1 MLGPSI
7 RFPRWEGVLLTS
19 VIGVVVL
26 LGGLIFFHEF
36 GHYIVAKLFGV
47 RVEVFSLGFGK
58 KILKRRIG
66 ETEYC
71 VSVFP
76 LGGYVKLMGDDPYR
90 GIPADEAHRAF
101 ATQKLY
107 KRFAIVAA
115 GPIFNLILAFALF
128 VAVFWFGQPVP
139 SSRLGNV
146 IEQSVGWQ
154 AGLRPKDRVTAVDG
168 KPVQTWEAL
177 IAAFKGKDG
186 QSVTLHV
193 QRGAAE
199 LDVPITLGTVR
210 AKNAYGEDEK
220 IAGIPG
226 VSSEP
231 LLPVVGIADPKKP
244 AGVAG
249 MQSGDWVTKVGSTPV
264 ADFPQFEEA
273 LAAAWGNGGKPLVI
287 TAKRKPTPD
296 AKDYGVEKSFTVA
309 LPTKL
314 GDVPYNGYSAMLG
327 ILPYD
332 LFVYRV
338 TKDSPAEKA
347 GLKANDRLQSI
358 DGTKLSSFDGLV
370 EAVEKA
376 GAEKRPVELGVLR
389 DGAEMTLKM
398 QPEETS
404 QEDPFTRNQVKRF
417 LIGVV
422 SGLAAAGGKPETTKL
437 IFRDP
442 VELVSRAA
450 HETYDLASKMV
461 VSLGKLVVGKLSVKN
476 LGGPVL
482 IASVAGQSLDAG
494 VIPFLQMMALI
505 SINLFLLN
513 LFPVPILDGGHLL
526 FFTIEAI
533 QGKPVSLRT
542 MEIANQVGMVFILML
557 VGLTFFNDI
566 SRIVLH

>member
-1 MLGPSI
+1 
-7 RFPRWEGVLLTS
+7 VLLTS

-36 GHYIVAKLFGV
+36 GHYIVAKFFGV

-58 KILKRRIG
+58 KLLRRRIG

-71 VSVFP
+71 ISVFP

-90 GIPADEAHRAF
+90 GIPAEDAHRAF

-115 GPIFNLILAFALF
+115 GPLFNLFLAFALF

-139 SSRLGNV
+139 STRIGNV
-146 IEQSVGWQ
+146 IEQSVGWM
-154 AGLRPKDRVTAVDG
+154 AGLRPKDRVVAVDDR
-168 KPVQTWEAL
+168 PVGTWEAL
-177 IAAFKGKDG
+177 MEAFRGREG
-186 QSVTLHV
+186 QTVKLRV
-193 QRGAAE
+193 VRGAAE
-199 LDVPITLGTVR
+199 LELPITLGVVR
-210 AKNAYGEDEK
+210 VKNAYGEDEK
-220 IAGIPG
+220 VAGIPG

-231 LLPVVGIADPKKP
+231 LLPVLGITDPKKP
-244 AGVAG
+244 AAAAG
-249 MQSGDWVTKVGSTPV
+249 LRSGDWVTKVGTTAV
-264 ADFPQFEEA
+264 ADFPELEEA
-273 LAAAWGNGGKPLVI
+273 LAAAWQDGKPLVI
-287 TAKRKPTPD
+287 TAKRKPTAD
-296 AKDYGVEKSFTVA
+296 AKDYGAEKSFTVVV
-309 LPTKL
+309 PTKPA
-314 GDVPYNGYSAMLG
+314 DMPYNGHAALLG
-327 ILPYD
+327 IAPYD

-338 TKDSPAEKA
+338 TKDSPADKA
-347 GLKANDRLQSI
+347 GLKPNDRLQSI
-358 DGTKLSSFDGLV
+358 DGKVLTSFDALV
-370 EAVEKA
+370 EAVERA
-376 GAEKRPVELGVLR
+376 GVEKRAVNLVVLR
-389 DGAEMTLKM
+389 DGVELPLSM
-398 QPEETS
+398 QPEETT
-404 QEDPFTRNQVKRF
+404 QEDPFTRNKVKRH

-422 SGLAAAGGKPETTKL
+422 SGLAAASGPPEMTKL
-437 IFRDP
+437 IYRNP
-442 VELVSRAA
+442 EELVAKAA
-450 HETYDLASKMV
+450 QETYDLAHKMV

-482 IASVAGQSLDAG
+482 IASVAGKSLDAG
-494 VIPFLQMMALI
+494 IIPFLQMMALI

>member
-1 MLGPSI
+1 M
-7 RFPRWEGVLLTS
+7 LTS
-19 VIGVVVL
+19 VVGVVVL

-36 GHYIVAKLFGV
+36 GHYIIAKLFGV

-58 KILKRRIG
+58 KILSRKIG

-71 VSVFP
+71 LSIFP

-115 GPIFNLILAFALF
+115 GPIFNLVLAFALF

-139 SSRLGNV
+139 SARLGSV
-146 IEQSVGWQ
+146 VEQSSGWQ
-154 AGLRPKDRVTAVDG
+154 AGLRPKDRVTSVDG
-168 KPVQTWEAL
+168 QPVQTWEAL
-177 IAAFKGKDG
+177 MEAFHGKEAK
-186 QSVTLHV
+186 SVKLHV

-210 AKNAYGEDEK
+210 VKNAYGEDEK
-220 IAGIPG
+220 VAGIPG

-231 LLPVVGIADPKKP
+231 LLPVVGISDPKKA

-249 MQSGDWVTKVGSTPV
+249 LQSGDWVMKVGTTAV

-273 LAAAWGNGGKPLVI
+273 LAAAWQDGKPVVI
-287 TAKRKPTPD
+287 TAKRRPTPD
-296 AKDYGVEKSFTVA
+296 AKDYGAEKSFTIA

-314 GDVPYNGYSAMLG
+314 GETPYNGNSALLG

-338 TKDSPAEKA
+338 TKDSPADKA

-358 DGTKLSSFDGLV
+358 DGNVLSSFEGLV

-376 GAEKRPVELGVLR
+376 GAEKRAVDLLVLR
-389 DGAEMTLKM
+389 DGAEITLKM

-404 QEDPFTRNQVKRF
+404 QEDPYTRNQVKRF

-422 SGLAAAGGKPETTKL
+422 SGLAAAGGSPEMTKL
-437 IFRDP
+437 IYRNP
-442 VELVSRAA
+442 VELVSKAA
-450 HETYDLASKMV
+450 HETYDIAYKMV
-461 VSLGKLVVGKLSVKN
+461 VSLGKLVTGKLSVKN

-482 IASVAGQSLDAG
+482 IATVAGKSLDAG
-494 VIPFLQMMALI
+494 IIPFLQMMALI